1 MKNFWKN
8 ISKNDIAKA
17 IGAMI
22 LIAVILTWFIPYGY
36 FSGATYYEY
45 GMNRLGLTDLTTLGY
60 YGAYFAI
67 DKVTFLL
74 ILGGFYGLLS
84 KTSAYQKITTS
95 IAKKLKGKE
104 IVSLVVTSV
113 IVAGLTSISTSAY
126 AILLF
131 VPFLVSILFKMK
143 LDRMSV
149 FAATFGSILI
159 GILGA
164 TFGTDSLIA
173 FNNYYAGNLGTDV
186 LGSTLIIRSVILLVS
201 LVLFNFFNVLHA
213 KKVLG
218 NKKLEESKED
228 LFEVENNTDKKVKT
242 LPLIIVLAIVSVISL
257 LGIINWSGGFGIEV
271 FNDFHTWL
279 TELTIGKD
287 ITIFAYIL
295 GTAAN
300 AFGAWDLFTLCTLL
314 FIASIVVAIICKVN
328 FSDYLANIGN
338 GFIRIGKPVLVLVG
352 VYAAFIG
359 LYMTPV
365 MPTITA
371 KLLPV
376 SETPSINLDYK
387 GSGSAYF
394 NIDTNNDFEADY
406 NLINQDTDKDG
417 KCDLN
422 CDTNKDGYP
431 DKNLDFDAD
440 GEISKTDK
448 ELAEDIVGIS
458 SLNYDSDGNG
468 VPDVNVTTEFSVAK
482 TVLAAVITNLFHVD
496 LGYTGY
502 SVGAY
507 LVSSFGAVALT
518 IIFLIYLLVYGFL
531 QLVAPTSVLLMVG
544 LTYTKLDYKSWFKY
558 AWIFLL
564 SILVILAVL
573 FVLLAVL

>member
-1 MKNFWKN
+1 MKDFWKKL
-8 ISKNDIAKA
+8 SKNDIAKA

-22 LIAVILTWFIPYGY
+22 LLAVILTWFIPYGY
-36 FSGATYYEY
+36 FSGAQFYEY
-45 GMNRLGLTDLTTLGY
+45 GMNRVGLTDLTTLGY
-60 YGAYFAI
+60 YGAYIAI

-104 IVSLVVTSV
+104 IISLVVTSV
-113 IVAGLTSISTSAY
+113 IIAGLTSISTTSF
-126 AILLF
+126 AILVF
-131 VPFLVSILFKMK
+131 VPFLISVLLKMK
-143 LDRMSV
+143 LDKMSA
-149 FAATFGSILI
+149 FAATFGSMLI
-159 GILGA
+159 GTLGA
-164 TFGTDSLIA
+164 TFGTESLIA

-201 LVLFNFFNVLHA
+201 LVLFNFFNVLHT
-213 KKVLG
+213 KKVLK
-218 NKKLEESKED
+218 NKLDETKED
-228 LFEVENNTDKKVKT
+228 RFEVENNTDKKVKT
-242 LPLIIVLAIVSVISL
+242 LPMIIVLSIVSVITL
-257 LGIINWSGGFGIEV
+257 LGIINWSGGFGIEI
-271 FNDFHTWL
+271 FNEFHTWL

-295 GTAAN
+295 GSAAL
-300 AFGAWDLFTLCTLL
+300 AFGSWDLFTICTVL
-314 FIASIVVAIICKVN
+314 FITSIIIAIICKVN

-338 GFIRIGKPVLVLVG
+338 GFIKIGKPVLVLVG
-352 VYAAFIG
+352 VYAVFAAV
-359 LYMTPV
+359 YMTPII
-365 MPTITA
+365 PTITS

-394 NIDTNNDFEADY
+394 NIDTNDDFKADY
-406 NLINQDTDKDG
+406 NLINQDTDNDK

-422 CDTNKDGYP
+422 CDTNKDGWP
-431 DKNLDFDAD
+431 DENLDFDAD
-440 GEISKTDK
+440 GEITKTDK
-448 ELAEDIVGIS
+448 ELAEKIVGIS

-468 VPDVNVTTEFSVAK
+468 IPDVNVTTEFSLGK
-482 TVLAAVITNLFHVD
+482 TVLAAVITNLFNVD
-496 LGYTGY
+496 LGFTGY

-518 IIFLIYLLVYGFL
+518 IIFLIYILAYGFI

-544 LTYTKLDYKSWFKY
+544 LAYTKLEYKSWFKY
-558 AWIFLL
+558 AWIFLA
-564 SILVILAVL
+564 SMLVILAVL
-573 FVLLAVL
+573 FILLAIL